1 MKKIISIIL
10 AGAMITGLCA
20 CGKGGRTTF
29 PSRRTEEET
38 TEVTSEETTEEE
50 TAAASEETSSETSED
65 TSETDLTAASSEES
79 TDDPEPSVEV
89 SEERPGSAH
98 PVNVSFEGLSTSE
111 IIDSVRNILLVD
123 SDPIDLSYGDRFS
136 IYAENMNYIYEWD
149 LDALNIS
156 SGVRHVEIFRQPG
169 EDETIELRNN
179 TNVSVRLY
187 FDNDGDAGVVY
198 NDLVRILA
206 REGTDNQ
213 RNPTT
218 DNREGFRWYTI
229 FGAHYVEMFIHENPN
244 EGCSSCEINFVAP
257 LQPTFS

>member
-50 TAAASEETSSETSED
+50 TATASEETSSETSAD
-65 TSETDLTAASSEES
+65 TSGSDLTESSTES
-79 TDDPEPSVEV
+79 SSGNPGSSAEALQS
-89 SEERPGSAH
+89 RPVSAH

-111 IIDSVRNILLVD
+111 MIDSVRNILLVD

-156 SGVRHVEIFRQPG
+156 SGVSQVQIFRQPG

-179 TNVSVRLY
+179 TNVSVSLC
-187 FDNDGDAGVVY
+187 FDNAGDAGAVY
-198 NDLVRILA
+198 DAIVSILA

-229 FGAHYVEMFIHENPN
+229 FGAHYVEMFTNENPN
-244 EGCSSCEINFVAP
+244 EGCSSCVINFVAP